1 MGAIPGTNNSG
12 MFQKRNYDKRNKKGR
27 GKSGHS
33 LAIAIVDKICSKE
46 KNLELL
52 ETVLQAYF
60 ITNPLKFFNDII
72 VPLRPKEI
80 IEVVDEIGFAS
91 LTPAEVIK
99 NMDESTLGNKPKNV

>member
-12 MFQKRNYDKRNKKGR
+12 MFQKGNDVKRNKKGR
-27 GKSGHS
+27 GRSGRS
-33 LAIAIVDKICSKE
+33 LAIALVDKICSKE

-80 IEVVDEIGFAS
+80 IEITPGLGFAE
-91 LTPAEVIK
+91 LTPAEACEK
-99 NMDESTLGNKPKNV
+99 MDKSTLGDKLDGA